1 MTNVSSAPADDEP
14 ELTFKEKIQSLN
26 FGKVP
31 GGGREGKFVY
41 RKPPDPVW
49 ERGIAGETRSDGSFW
64 PHLHADAQ
72 PIRQKEWSENRRK
85 YERNIRESRA
95 GNPPE

>member
-1 MTNVSSAPADDEP
+1 MSSGPADDE
-14 ELTFKEKIQSLN
+14 ELTFKEKIHSLH

-31 GGGREGKFVY
+31 GGTREGKFVF

-64 PHLHADAQ
+64 PHLHSADAQ

-85 YERNIRESRA
+85 YEANIRESRA
-95 GNPPE
+95 AANPPE